1 MVQRQ
6 YASVGAYGQSETVS
20 AHYPPDPILGVQ
32 MKSTHRM
39 LASLQ
44 GFSTLIG
51 GAFAAV
57 ALGSCGSAHASI
69 SVPQAAGMRAISSA
83 AYDSTNW
90 SGYADSASSGYAFT
104 SVSATWTQP
113 SVTTQSTSSYV
124 AASFWVGL
132 DGFNSNTVEQTGTQ
146 AVLGS
151 NGQMQYTAW
160 YELYPQVEIPVFN
173 VNPGDTISASVTY
186 NPGSNNYTFKISDLT
201 SNQSY
206 STTTVNSYTTQ
217 AARSSAE
224 WIVESPEFGTSSGS
238 YQLATLANYGSFNFN
253 NTAASISGNNITQS
267 GSISG
272 VAANG
277 AATVNSITL
286 VDGKTFQ
293 ALSTPGM
300 LTDTGASFATVY
312 SPEPASVALLAL
324 AAGGLLMRN
333 RRRHS

>member
-1 MVQRQ
+1 MVQGQ
-6 YASVGAYGQSETVS
+6 YASVDAYSQAEAVS
-20 AHYPPDPILGVQ
+20 AMCPLDPFLGVQ
-32 MKSTHRM
+32 MKSTPRM
-39 LASLQ
+39 LASLP

-57 ALGSCGSAHASI
+57 ALGSCGFAHASI

-83 AYDSTNW
+83 AYESTNW
-90 SGYADSASSGYAFT
+90 SGYADSASSGYAFN

-113 SVTTQSTSSYV
+113 VVTTQSSSSYV

-146 AVLGS
+146 AVLGA

-160 YELYPQVEIPVFN
+160 YELYPQVEIPVFD
-173 VNPGDTISASVTY
+173 VNSGDKISASVTY

-201 SNQSY
+201 SNQTF
-206 STTTVNSYTTQ
+206 STTAVTAHTTN

-238 YQLATLANYGSFNFN
+238 YQLATLANYGSFSFN
-253 NTAASISGNNITQS
+253 NAAASISGNGLTQS
-267 GSISG
+267 GSISD

-293 ALSTPGM
+293 ALSTPGV
-300 LTDTGASFATVY
+300 LSDNGTSFTTVY
-312 SPEPASVALLAL
+312 SPEPASSALLAL
-324 AAGGLLMRN
+324 AATGLLI
-333 RRRHS
+333 RRRRGG